1 MVHVTRQGGA
11 LLVGLLF
18 SFLAA
23 GASAASAQTSSLP
36 SGWAHADIGGPVVVG
51 DATSANGSFT
61 VTGAGTDVGGTSDE
75 FHYAYQ
81 RITGD
86 VDIRVRVST
95 LQNVDPAAKAGLMI
109 RESLLDNSRDA
120 FMFVSA
126 GQGTA
131 FQRRTKA
138 GRVSVQTNGAA
149 TAAPV
154 WLRLLRQGSIFSA
167 YSSATGTNWTLIGSA
182 SITMNA
188 ATYVGLAVTSHA
200 PSLTANATF
209 TNVGF
214 AGALPLPWA
223 SADIGAPAMAGAAY
237 FSDR

>member
-23 GASAASAQTSSLP
+23 GAPAASAQTSSLP
-36 SGWAHADIGGPVVVG
+36 SGWAHADIGGPVVAG

-61 VTGAGTDVGGTSDE
+61 VTGAGLDVGGTSDE

-81 RITGD
+81 RISGD

-95 LQNVDPAAKAGLMI
+95 LQNVDPGAKAGVMI
-109 RESLLDNSRDA
+109 RESLLDNARHA

-138 GRVSVQTNGAA
+138 GRASVQTTGAA
-149 TAAPV
+149 IAAPV
-154 WLRLLRQGSIFSA
+154 WLRLVRQGSIFSA
-167 YSSATGTNWTLIGSA
+167 YSSATGTSWTLVGSA
-182 SITMNA
+182 SINMNCQRPTSGWQSP
-188 ATYVGLAVTSHA
+188 ATCRA
-200 PSLTANATF
+200 
-209 TNVGF
+209 
-214 AGALPLPWA
+214 
-223 SADIGAPAMAGAAY
+223 
-237 FSDR
+237 